1 MNTITKIE
9 PLEITDAREAQF
21 RVGSWHTFGALSV
34 RHSRRPFYL
43 EVAGDNFQA
52 TFDANA
58 DDLRDIRDWINT
70 ALASVEPHT
79 EGVGA

>member
-1 MNTITKIE
+1 MTDIAKLD
-9 PLEITDAREAQF
+9 PLEITDARDAQF
-21 RVGSWHTFGALSV
+21 RVGAWAKFGQGGRRMQA
-34 RHSRRPFYL
+34 RPFYL

-58 DDLRDIRDWINT
+58 DDLREIRDWINT

>member
-1 MNTITKIE
+1 MNTKSKME

-21 RVGSWHTFGALSV
+21 RAGSWLMFGGSSP
-34 RHSRRPFYL
+34 RHRQRPFYL

-52 TFDANA
+52 TFDASA
-58 DDLRDIRDWINT
+58 DDLRDLRDWINT
-70 ALASVEPHT
+70 ALASVEPHA